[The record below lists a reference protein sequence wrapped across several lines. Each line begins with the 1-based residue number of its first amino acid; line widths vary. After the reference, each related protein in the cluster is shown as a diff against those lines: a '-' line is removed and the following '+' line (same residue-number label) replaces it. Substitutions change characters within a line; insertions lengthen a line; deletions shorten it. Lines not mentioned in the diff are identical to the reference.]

1 MKRIDD
7 LDRQLLMLAVLRLA
21 ITPDPLL
28 SKRCFN
34 VMKLLE
40 GVDTTLFVESVK
52 LGQMVRVGGER
63 LATDADG

>member
-1 MKRIDD
+1 VKRIDD

-40 GVDTTLFVESVK
+40 GTDTTLFVESVR
-52 LGQMVRVGGER
+52 LGPMDVEKK
-63 LATDADG
+63 ANADAIPN